1 MQSSYVVRSQLF
13 LGHHH
18 VPTPEPRPG
27 RLKLLSHIGMVTPD
41 SPESLYLDHHAEIYQ
56 HEVWLIPVPLP
67 RGIGVRHGVFAP
79 VYFYPEHIALVKKS
93 LLKATLIL
101 DAGTLVPTL
110 NAREFAFRFLL
121 TTHD

>member
-18 VPTPEPRPG
+18 VPTPEPRPS

-56 HEVWLIPVPLP
+56 HEVRLIPVPLP
-67 RGIGVRHGVFAP
+67 RGISVWHSVFAP
-79 VYFYPEHIALVKKS
+79 VHFYPEHITLVEKS
-93 LLKATLIL
+93 LLKAAMIHQ
-101 DAGTLVPTL
+101 AGTSVPTL
-110 NAREFAFRFLL
+110 NTREFASGCF